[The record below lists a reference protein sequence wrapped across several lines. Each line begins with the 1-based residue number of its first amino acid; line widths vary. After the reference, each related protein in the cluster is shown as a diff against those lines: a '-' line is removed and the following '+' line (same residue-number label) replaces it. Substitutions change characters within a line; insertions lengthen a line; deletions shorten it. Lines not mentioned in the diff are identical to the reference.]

1 VWIVCD
7 EDKKSL
13 VEQVVSSLF
22 SAFETMIQLVHTS
35 DTREI
40 WTKLAFQSNT
50 DFIFVFDR
58 HVVPGRRYFDFIL
71 RLLHTP
77 AFHSSLLE
85 TSPVCKDDAEN
96 NNITFYSNINNV
108 LVLRRSWISSLIPS
122 LLFQN
127 DKVKLDNTIQ
137 AQASFISQTLDIPTI
152 TIPVSDKDLYANM
165 GKENCMDNK
174 EVASKVDV
182 LFIADKDDDSLVQLA
197 CQFDSTMSINVVTLS
212 RSLAET
218 PCKNKNI
225 EFYPMNDSNEDG
237 KMVKLEYWI
246 KRHLPSVIVKME
258 NSKQSLLNLVT
269 NRFTSATKINIPAA
283 QDISLVSWMANL
295 PLSSLQHWN
304 TPKIKLIV
312 TGGGNKN
319 GSKFQKMLE
328 STNKAYYLG
337 DDVDI
342 SIVLDEKS
350 GKSIRNSAE
359 QLAWQNGRKEI
370 RHRISGVEPMQVFVE
385 SWYPSSDHEYAILLD
400 ERIELSNAFY
410 AWLKYSLL
418 KYRYGNTIS
427 TAIFGISLNT
437 PRVLDTDP
445 TQRRL
450 FQPTFALH
458 EHGYD
463 GNSPILLQSPNHSG
477 TLYFPQH
484 WREFHDY
491 ITARLTDQGI
501 ANKKKKIKHLLKDYV
516 LTEARSNKWMYS
528 WRKYFDEMMFMRGY
542 MIMYP
547 NNKDG
552 GFSSLTHVISSRSK
566 AEKYPQVEQL
576 FKVPLIDDRLP
587 NMRLPK
593 WDELPVFDLWGRM
606 SNMEDIIK
614 KGHKLQRKFSACEP
628 LLPAQHKHD
637 PSDMLCPFSQMT
649 EIPIEVDP
657 DTLPTLTVPI
667 PRTTLV

>member
-1 VWIVCD
+1 
-7 EDKKSL
+7 
-13 VEQVVSSLF
+13 
-22 SAFETMIQLVHTS
+22 MIQLIHT
-35 DTREI
+35 TNTQEI
-40 WTKLAFQSNT
+40 WAKLAFQSQT

-58 HVVPGRRYFDFIL
+58 QVVPGRSYFDFIL

-85 TSPVCKDDAEN
+85 SAPVCKDDAEN
-96 NNITFYSNINNV
+96 NNISFYSSINNV
-108 LVLRRSWISSLIPS
+108 LVLRRTWISSLIPS

-127 DKVKLDNTIQ
+127 NTVELSSSIQ
-137 AQASFISQTLDIPTI
+137 TQASYISQTLDIPII
-152 TIPVSDKDLYANM
+152 TIPVSEKDLYANTS
-165 GKENCMDNK
+165 KESCVDSN
-174 EVASKVDV
+174 ESISQIDV
-182 LFIADKDDDSLVQLA
+182 LFIVDKGDDSLVQLA
-197 CQFDSTMSINVVTLS
+197 CQFDPTISINMVTLN
-212 RSLAET
+212 RSFAEN
-218 PCKNKNI
+218 PCENKKIQFHPINKSSKEESMI
-225 EFYPMNDSNEDG
+225 E
-237 KMVKLEYWI
+237 LEYWI
-246 KRHLPSVIVKME
+246 KRHPPSVIIKME
-258 NSKQSLLNLVT
+258 KNKQSLLNLVV
-269 NRFTSATKINIPAA
+269 NRFTSVTKINIPTA
-283 QDISLVSWMANL
+283 QDISLVSWMADL
-295 PLSSLQHWN
+295 PLSSLQQWN
-304 TPKIKLIV
+304 IPKIKLVV

-319 GSKFQKMLE
+319 GGNLQKMLE
-328 STNKAYYLG
+328 SANKAYYLG

-385 SWYPSSDHEYAILLD
+385 SWYPNSNHEYAILLD
-400 ERIELSNAFY
+400 ERVELSNVFY

-418 KYRYGNTIS
+418 KYRYGDSVSNS
-427 TAIFGISLNT
+427 IFGISLNT

-463 GNSPILLQSPNHSG
+463 GNSPILIQAPNNFG
-477 TLYFPQH
+477 TLYFPEH
-484 WREFHDY
+484 WKEFHDY

-516 LTEARSNKWMYS
+516 LTEARSNKWLYS
-528 WRKYFDEMMFMRGY
+528 WRKYFDEMMYMRGY
-542 MIMYP
+542 VIMCP
-547 NNKDG
+547 NNKNG
-552 GFSSLTHVISSRSK
+552 GFSSLSHVLSSRSK
-566 AEKYPQVEQL
+566 MEKYPQVEEL
-576 FKVPLIDDRLP
+576 FKVPLLADQ
-587 NMRLPK
+587 LPK
-593 WDELPVFDLWGRM
+593 IQLPKLDELPVFDLWGRI
-606 SNMEDIIK
+606 SNMNDILK

-637 PSDMLCPFSQMT
+637 ASDMLCPFSQMT

-667 PRTTLV
+667 PRTTLI